1 MQQDA
6 GAVQVRP
13 NSDGSRTI
21 VITDASGKESRIE
34 VSRSGRVRGDLS
46 GLSDLDQLRAIAG
59 TPAFAPVAPRRRQ
72 IPEGLTDLLTT
83 IFTFVVVVSVATPF
97 AKAMA
102 RRIERRDDAPRM
114 PNDVAQRLQA
124 IEQAVESVAI
134 EVERISEGQRFTS
147 KLLADR
153 ARVEVER

>member
-6 GAVQVRP
+6 GSVQVRP
-13 NSDGSRTI
+13 NADGSRTVI
-21 VITDASGKESRIE
+21 VKDASGKETRIE
-34 VSRSGRVRGDLS
+34 VSRGGRVQGDVG
-46 GLSDLDQLRAIAG
+46 GLSELARLRELAG
-59 TPAFAPVAPRRRQ
+59 TPAFAPAPRRRQ
-72 IPEGLTDLLTT
+72 IPEGLTDLLTI
-83 IFTFVVVVSVATPF
+83 IFTFVAIVSIGTPF
-97 AKAMA
+97 AKAIA
-102 RRIERRDDAPRM
+102 KRIERQGDAPRV

-124 IEQAVESVAI
+124 IEQAVDSVAI